1 MEYFFIVAFLLIPG
15 GEKDSTNFTAVPF
28 QTIQECRTFLED
40 PTNEQMLTGSLKQ
53 YLRYKY
59 GNMSV
64 AITIEGMECRPESE
78 LEWNIPETPKSPVLL
93 KVNQ

>member
-1 MEYFFIVAFLLIPG
+1 
-15 GEKDSTNFTAVPF
+15 
-28 QTIQECRTFLED
+28 
-40 PTNEQMLTGSLKQ
+40 MLTGSLRQ

-78 LEWNIPETPKSPVLL
+78 LEWNIPETPKAPVLL